1 MIHNVYIE
9 FGVGFH
15 FERVKE
21 YSLKNYNSY
30 TIVID
35 KDVDYVRLKA
45 YNENKHFVDKRIIG
59 DWNNDYDIPKAD
71 KWSCVSCFEHIIED
85 MIDKSI
91 EGIIKKIK
99 KESIGYIWI
108 NLTDHNGGFK
118 HYRPEGY
125 RKNYIKNTIKA
136 DKWKL
141 IFSKYFTFDYEKLY
155 LVNNKEYPRAVALY
169 NVILK
174 K

>member
-9 FGVGFH
+9 FGVGDNF
-15 FERVKE
+15 RYVKR
-21 YSLKNYNSY
+21 YALKNYY

-35 KDVDYVRLKA
+35 KDIDYVRLKS
-45 YNENKHFVDKRIIG
+45 YKENKHFVDKRIIG

-71 KWSCVSCFEHIIED
+71 KWSCVSCFEHISEN

-99 KESIGYIWI
+99 KESIGFIWVD
-108 NLTDHNGGFK
+108 LTDHNGGFK

-125 RKNYIKNTIKA
+125 RKDYINTIKA
-136 DKWKL
+136 DQWNL
-141 IFSKYFTFDYEKLY
+141 IFSKYFTFNYEKRY
-155 LVNNKEYPRAVALY
+155 LANNNEYPRAVEFN
-169 NVILK
+169 NVRLK
-174 K
+174 I